1 MTATLYKLVFYLRCD
16 QNFCLILKVILANVQ
31 SMQRT
36 LDEMERCKAE
46 LQLPQGAVESLLVFS
61 RVRVLL
67 QELEELERL
76 TEQQAKLLEVEH

>member
-1 MTATLYKLVFYLRCD
+1 MTATLY
-16 QNFCLILKVILANVQ
+16 CLLSKMLPDFLFLLKVILANVQ

-46 LQLPQGAVESLLVFS
+46 LQLPQGAVESLLVSS
-61 RVRVLL
+61 RVRLLL